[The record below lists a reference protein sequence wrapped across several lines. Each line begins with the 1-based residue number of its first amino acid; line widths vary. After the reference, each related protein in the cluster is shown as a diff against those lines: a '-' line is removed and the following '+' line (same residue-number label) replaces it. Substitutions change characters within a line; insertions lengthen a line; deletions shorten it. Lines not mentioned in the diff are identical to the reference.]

1 MAQIPLN
8 YFLRVGAELL
18 TTDTDLYT
26 TPSQRASIVLAAN
39 AANLTSQPVT
49 VTLNVRSASSV
60 VTTIIKEFTIPAND
74 AANLIQGKLIMGV
87 GDVLVARC
95 SQNNGIEMNL
105 SLLES
110 FNSPTA

>member
-8 YFLRVGAELL
+8 YFLRVAAELL
-18 TTDTDLYT
+18 TTDADIYT
-26 TPSQRASIVLAAN
+26 TPVQRATIVLAAN

-60 VTTIIKEFTIPAND
+60 VTTVIKEFSIPAND
-74 AANLIQGKLIMGV
+74 AANLIQGKLIMNV
-87 GDVLVARC
+87 GDVLVAKC
-95 SQNNGIEMNL
+95 STNNGIELNL

-110 FNSPTA
+110 FNSQTA